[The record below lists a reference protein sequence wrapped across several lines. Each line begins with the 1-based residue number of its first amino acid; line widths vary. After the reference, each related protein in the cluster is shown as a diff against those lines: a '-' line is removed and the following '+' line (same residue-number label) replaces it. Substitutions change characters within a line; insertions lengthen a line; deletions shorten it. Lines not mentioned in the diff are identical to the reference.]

1 MDYTIIGDGVN
12 LASRLE
18 SACKQY
24 FSRILISQNTLHALK
39 GTYQVRE
46 VDCVVVKGKHA
57 PIGIYE
63 VLDYHTEET
72 FPNLMEAV
80 SYFKGGLA
88 LYRKQRWDRAVE
100 AFESS
105 LVIQPNDKLVQMYIE
120 RCNHLKADPP
130 GENWDGV

>member
-1 MDYTIIGDGVN
+1 MQFIADIGKGPTAIIQLSLR
-12 LASRLE
+12 LALYRTVL
-18 SACKQY
+18 
-24 FSRILISQNTLHALK
+24 LVLL
-39 GTYQVRE
+39 V
-46 VDCVVVKGKHA
+46 

-130 GENWDGV
+130 GENWDGVWIMKSK